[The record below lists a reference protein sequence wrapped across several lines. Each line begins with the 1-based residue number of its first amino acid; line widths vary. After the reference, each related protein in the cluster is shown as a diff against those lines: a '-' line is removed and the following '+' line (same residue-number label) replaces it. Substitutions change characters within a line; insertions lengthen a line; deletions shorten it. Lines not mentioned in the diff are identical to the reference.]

1 MYKLSQIPEEYK
13 KKLITAEQAAALV
26 KDGDRVSYGLG
37 CAAPYDIDIEIGKRA
52 KELHGVEIV
61 ATTVVKDEPYAAYLN
76 SDSNEQ
82 IRFATA
88 HMNGFERK
96 MSKDGRC
103 WFIPILFNEL
113 PKYWE
118 NIDKLIIQVHPMDQW
133 GNFNLGPQASDLRGL
148 IRAAKTIIL
157 EVNQNMPKALGYETE
172 LNLCDVD
179 YVVEGSNHPMPQ
191 IPNRA
196 GTPVDDKIADYIIP
210 MIEDGSTLQLG
221 IGGIPNAVAEF
232 LKDKNDLG
240 IHTELITSGMADLV
254 KTGVVT
260 NKRKNINKGQM
271 VATMILG
278 NNALYEFCDRNP
290 GVALY
295 DGAWV
300 NDPYVIAQ
308 NDNQI
313 SINTS
318 LEVDLTGQCA
328 SESIGSR
335 QFSGTGG
342 QADTAIGA
350 QMSKGGRSI
359 IALYSTAMVKDK
371 ATGERH
377 EVSKIVSQLQ
387 SGAAVSLSRNDV
399 DLVITEYGAADLRG
413 ANINERVRSLIEIA
427 HPKFRDELLDQA
439 LSCGIIGK
447 K

>member
-1 MYKLSQIPEEYK
+1 MDYTSKIISLEKALSLVKSGDTVVTGLGAAEAGLFMENIHSLLGKVRDVKIVNCNPTHACDFYKAEYAETFAVDGWFFAPEMRKDHAQGNMAYIPNHLHLAATKWLYRNKPNIFVASASMPDKNGYISLATSATYERRMM
-13 KKLITAEQAAALV
+13 AAA
-26 KDGDRVSYGLG
+26 
-37 CAAPYDIDIEIGKRA
+37 DI
-52 KELHGVEIV
+52 
-61 ATTVVKDEPYAAYLN
+61 T
-76 SDSNEQ
+76 
-82 IRFATA
+82 
-88 HMNGFERK
+88 
-96 MSKDGRC
+96 
-103 WFIPILFNEL
+103 
-113 PKYWE
+113 
-118 NIDKLIIQVHPMDQW
+118 
-133 GNFNLGPQASDLRGL
+133 
-148 IRAAKTIIL
+148 IL
-157 EVNQNMPKALGYETE
+157 EINPNFPFVYGDVVVHVS
-172 LNLCDVD
+172 DVD
-179 YVVEGSNHPMPQ
+179 YLIEANYPIPTIPDVPSNDKD
-191 IPNRA
+191 RA
-196 GTPVDDKIADYIIP
+196 IGKIIAGYVP
-210 MIEDGSTLQLG
+210 DGACIQLG

-232 LKDKNDLG
+232 LKEKNDLG

-254 KTGVVT
+254 KSGVVT
-260 NKRKNINKGQM
+260 NKYKNINKGQM

-278 NNALYEFCDRNP
+278 NNELYNFCDHNL

-371 ATGERH
+371 VTGERR

-387 SGAAVSLSRNDV
+387 TGAAVSLSRNDV

-413 ANINERVRSLIEIA
+413 ANINQRVRSLIEIA
-427 HPKFRDELLDQA
+427 HPKFRDELWEQA
-439 LSCGIIGK
+439 VSCGIIGK